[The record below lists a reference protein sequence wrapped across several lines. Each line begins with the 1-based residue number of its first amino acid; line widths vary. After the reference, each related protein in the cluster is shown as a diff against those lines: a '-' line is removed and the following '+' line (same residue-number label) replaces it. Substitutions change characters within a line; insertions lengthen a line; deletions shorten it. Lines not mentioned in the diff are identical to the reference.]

1 MKTATITFHAS
12 HNYGSMLQAFAL
24 QQSIKKLGHENV
36 IINLRTERQKKYYP
50 RPSLVFPKSIKQ
62 AIKQLL
68 TLPYYKDL
76 QKKYDLFEEFLSRE
90 LTLTKE
96 FATKEEIEQADLQY
110 DCFIA
115 GGDQLW
121 NTKPIDFDWS
131 FYLPFT
137 DKKKI
142 SYSASMG
149 PHAEQQVSNRALI
162 KDYLSKFA
170 HIAVRE
176 EGTKKIVDDLTGK
189 SANITIDP
197 ALLFNKTEWAKLIA
211 KNPIVT
217 EDYILVYTPF
227 HNNDVYDLATSI
239 GKKLKYPVYT
249 TNHILNHKPHY
260 WNLKYQLAS
269 GPWEFLNMLSNAKL
283 VICGSFHA
291 VVFSALFERPFF
303 AVNGEKDNRMKTFL
317 EKTNLMHRT
326 ISKENIDKRISS
338 AFDCDFSQS
347 TILLNNER
355 EVGLEYLKNAIEK

>member
-24 QQSIKKLGHENV
+24 QQAIKKLGHENE

-50 RPSLVFPKSIKQ
+50 RPSLAFPKSIKQ

-76 QKKYDLFEEFLSRE
+76 QKKYDLFEEFLSQE

-96 FATKEEIEQADLQY
+96 FATKEEIEQANLQY

-121 NTKPIDFDWS
+121 NTKPLDFDWS

-149 PHAEQQVSNRALI
+149 PHAEQQVTNRALI
-162 KDYLSKFA
+162 KDYLSKFT

-176 EGTKKIVDDLTGK
+176 EGTKKIVDDLTGE
-189 SANITIDP
+189 STNITIDP
-197 ALLFNKTEWAKLIA
+197 TLLLTKKEWINHL
-211 KNPIVT
+211 NERPIISG
-217 EDYILVYTPF
+217 DYILVYSPGF
-227 HNNDVYDLATSI
+227 NRDVYDIAKTI
-239 GKKLKYPVYT
+239 GKRTTIPVYT
-249 TNHILNHKPHY
+249 TNHILNRYPQL
-260 WNLKYQLAS
+260 WNVKCKLTT
-269 GPWEFLNMLSNAKL
+269 GPWEFLNILSNAKL

-317 EKTNLMHRT
+317 EKTDLTHRT
-326 ISKENIDKRISS
+326 ISKENINERIST
-338 AFDCDFSQS
+338 AFNCNFSQS
-347 TILLNNER
+347 TALLNKER
-355 EVGLEYLKNAIEK
+355 EAGLEYLKNAIEK

>member
-24 QQSIKKLGHENV
+24 QQSIKKIGHENV
-36 IINLRTERQKKYYP
+36 IINLRTERQKKYYSK
-50 RPSLVFPKSIKQ
+50 PSLAFPKSIKQ
-62 AIKQLL
+62 AVRQLL

-96 FATKEEIEQADLQY
+96 FATKEEIEQANLQY

-121 NTKPIDFDWS
+121 NTKPLDFDWS

-149 PHAEQQVSNRALI
+149 PHAEQQVTNRALI
-162 KDYLSKFA
+162 KDYLSQFA

-176 EGTKKIVDDLTGK
+176 EGTKKIVDELTGK

-197 ALLFNKTEWAKLIA
+197 TLLL
-211 KNPIVT
+211 
-217 EDYILVYTPF
+217 
-227 HNNDVYDLATSI
+227 
-239 GKKLKYPVYT
+239 KK
-249 TNHILNHKPHY
+249 
-260 WNLKYQLAS
+260 
-269 GPWEFLNMLSNAKL
+269 
-283 VICGSFHA
+283 
-291 VVFSALFERPFF
+291 
-303 AVNGEKDNRMKTFL
+303 D
-317 EKTNLMHRT
+317 
-326 ISKENIDKRISS
+326 
-338 AFDCDFSQS
+338 
-347 TILLNNER
+347 
-355 EVGLEYLKNAIEK
+355 